1 MVIAANII
9 HGTMKQNEV
18 TIAGKQV
25 HLGYCYAT
33 EIAYKD
39 YTNEDIRDFMQE
51 AFLAINDQ
59 PQRMPDAKKTT
70 YLILS
75 AIVAYYESVQKQ
87 APVKDSDL
95 LYNATPQ
102 EIGTALGVVIP
113 LWSQFYALPAD
124 EPKDKEKKGSKGKN

>member
-1 MVIAANII
+1 
-9 HGTMKQNEV
+9 MKQNEV

-39 YTNEDIRDFMQE
+39 YTGEDIREFMQE

-59 PQRMPDAKKTT
+59 PQRMPDTKKTT

-102 EIGTALGVVIP
+102 EIGTALGVVIT

-124 EPKDKEKKGSKGKN
+124 EPNDKEKKGTKGKN

>member
-1 MVIAANII
+1 
-9 HGTMKQNEV
+9 MKQKEV

-59 PQRMPDAKKTT
+59 PQRMPDTKKTT

-102 EIGTALGVVIP
+102 EIGTALGVVIT

-124 EPKDKEKKGSKGKN
+124 EPNKEKKGSKGKN

>member
-1 MVIAANII
+1 
-9 HGTMKQNEV
+9 MKHNEV

-39 YTNEDIRDFMQE
+39 YTGEDIRDFMQE

-59 PQRMPDAKKTT
+59 PQRMPDTKKTT

-75 AIVAYYESVQKQ
+75 AIVAYYESLQKQ

-102 EIGTALGVVIP
+102 EIGTALGVVIN

-124 EPKDKEKKGSKGKN
+124 EPKDKEKKGTKEKN